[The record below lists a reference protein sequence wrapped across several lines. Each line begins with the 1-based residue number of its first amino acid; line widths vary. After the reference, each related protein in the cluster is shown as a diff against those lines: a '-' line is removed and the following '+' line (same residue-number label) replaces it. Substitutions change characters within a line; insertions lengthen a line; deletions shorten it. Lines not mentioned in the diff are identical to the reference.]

1 MPDIGGIQVKLAEI
15 AEKLAL
21 QNLTPELGT
30 AAADVTAGYV
40 SDLLSDVL
48 ANAPKGGVLVTVQVH
63 LNVIAVAV
71 HAELAAVIFAAE
83 RAPDETVQAKAV
95 QEGVVLYV
103 SKASA
108 FELVGRLYELGVRG
122 PEEVTK

>member
-1 MPDIGGIQVKLAEI
+1 VKLAEI
-15 AEKLAL
+15 AEKLGL
-21 QNLTPELGT
+21 QNLTPELAST
-30 AAADVTAGYV
+30 AADVTGGYV

-48 ANAPKGGVLVTVQVH
+48 ANAPKGSVLVTVQVH

-83 RAPDETVQAKAV
+83 RTPDGTVRAKAV
-95 QEGVVLYV
+95 QEGVVLYG

-108 FELVGRLYELGVRG
+108 FELVGRLWEMGVRG
-122 PEEVTK
+122 PETR

>member
-1 MPDIGGIQVKLAEI
+1 VKLAEM
-15 AEKLAL
+15 AEKLGL
-21 QNLTPELGT
+21 QNLTPELST
-30 AAADVTAGYV
+30 TAADVTGGYV

-71 HAELAAVIFAAE
+71 HAELAAVVFAAE

-95 QEGVVLYV
+95 QEGIVLYGA
-103 SKASA
+103 KASA
-108 FELVGRLYELGVRG
+108 FELVGRLYEMGIRG
-122 PEEVTK
+122 PEAKQ

>member
-1 MPDIGGIQVKLAEI
+1 MPAIGGIQVKLAEI
-15 AEKLAL
+15 AEKLGL
-21 QNLTPELGT
+21 ESLTPELSAG
-30 AAADVTAGYV
+30 AVEVTGGYV

-71 HAELAAVIFAAE
+71 HAELAAVIFAAGRRPE
-83 RAPDETVQAKAV
+83 RTVQAKAV
-95 QEGVVLYV
+95 QEGVLLYG

-108 FELVGRLYELGVRG
+108 FELVGRLWEMGVRG
-122 PEEVTK
+122 PETR

>member
-1 MPDIGGIQVKLAEI
+1 MTLAEI
-15 AEKLAL
+15 AERLGL
-21 QNLTPELGT
+21 QNLTPEISP
-30 AAADVTAGYV
+30 AAADVTGGYV

-71 HAELAAVIFAAE
+71 HAELAAIIFASD
-83 RAPDETVQAKAV
+83 RVPDDTVQAKAKE
-95 QEGVVLYV
+95 EGIALYC

-108 FELVGRLYELGVRG
+108 FEVVGRLWEMGVRG
-122 PEEVTK
+122 PRQSDTK